1 MPLGIVAAIG
11 VPSCQASKPLSYLEG
26 PQPAKSG
33 HSGSSTSGGRRR
45 RSMIGRRHAASQIS
59 GLSTKSVRSLCIP
72 CRLSARLLRETRCVN
87 GLLKSCARFSRLSPR
102 SDNRRFLAHWRA
114 SPEIRN
120 RSPSSHVYQSEYTGC
135 VRSSGIRPDHLRRKP
150 MQIPTRSLSVLIL
163 VLVAACGTSSH
174 PTDMPASSGGGIIQG
189 SVIGS
194 GSQMLVE
201 VPSSSAATTTDAN
214 GGFLLATVPKGATV
228 LHFSGGGQNASL
240 ATAPVVSGEFRHLTL
255 SISGTRVTEQSE
267 QTETE
272 FEGTVDAIDGMV
284 LTVAGRK
291 VAVTDATTIRKDD
304 AAATFADLVLGTLVE
319 VEGTLNADGGVT
331 AIEISIED
339 RNEAERIAFV
349 VTLTQIAGNTLTVD
363 GVTVHVGS
371 ATVIVKGDTTLTLPD
386 LKVGD
391 RVLVRGAVQ
400 ADKSIN
406 ATRIRV
412 LPREDEPEEEMHV
425 SGKVT
430 AVGASSFTIGDTLI
444 ATDAKT
450 EFEGSG
456 FHGLADLKVGDFAFA
471 EVIRQADGSLL
482 AEEVKKFTPPPS

>member
-1 MPLGIVAAIG
+1 M
-11 VPSCQASKPLSYLEG
+11 
-26 PQPAKSG
+26 
-33 HSGSSTSGGRRR
+33 R
-45 RSMIGRRHAASQIS
+45 IS
-59 GLSTKSVRSLCIP
+59 
-72 CRLSARLLRETRCVN
+72 
-87 GLLKSCARFSRLSPR
+87 
-102 SDNRRFLAHWRA
+102 
-114 SPEIRN
+114 
-120 RSPSSHVYQSEYTGC
+120 
-135 VRSSGIRPDHLRRKP
+135 
-150 MQIPTRSLSVLIL
+150 TRSLSAL
-163 VLVAACGTSSH
+163 VLVLLAAACGSASD
-174 PTDMPASSGGGIIQG
+174 PNNMPAANGGGVVQG
-189 SVIGS
+189 TVMG
-194 GSQMLVE
+194 GSQNLRVG
-201 VPSSSAATTTDAN
+201 VPSSSAATTTDTA
-214 GGFLLATVPKGATV
+214 GGFVLTDVPKGAAA
-228 LHFSGGGQNASL
+228 LQFSGGSENATL
-240 ATAPVVSGEFRHLTL
+240 ATAPVVAGEFRRLTV
-255 SISGTRVTEQSE
+255 SISGTDVTEHNE

-291 VAVTDATTIRKDD
+291 VAVTDATKIRKDD
-304 AAATFADLVLGTLVE
+304 AAATFADLVLGTPVE
-319 VEGTLNADGGVT
+319 VEGTLNADGSVT
-331 AIEISIED
+331 ASEISIED

-349 VTLTQIAGNTLTVD
+349 GTLTQIAGNTLTVD

-371 ATVIVKGDTTLTLPD
+371 ATVIVKGDTTLTLAD

>member
-1 MPLGIVAAIG
+1 M
-11 VPSCQASKPLSYLEG
+11 
-26 PQPAKSG
+26 
-33 HSGSSTSGGRRR
+33 R
-45 RSMIGRRHAASQIS
+45 IS
-59 GLSTKSVRSLCIP
+59 
-72 CRLSARLLRETRCVN
+72 
-87 GLLKSCARFSRLSPR
+87 
-102 SDNRRFLAHWRA
+102 
-114 SPEIRN
+114 
-120 RSPSSHVYQSEYTGC
+120 
-135 VRSSGIRPDHLRRKP
+135 
-150 MQIPTRSLSVLIL
+150 TRSLSAL
-163 VLVAACGTSSH
+163 VLVLLAAACGSASD
-174 PTDMPASSGGGIIQG
+174 PNNMPAANGGGVVQG
-189 SVIGS
+189 TVMG
-194 GSQMLVE
+194 GSQNMRVG
-201 VPSSSAATTTDAN
+201 VPSSSAATTTDTA
-214 GGFLLATVPKGATV
+214 GGFVLTDVPKGAAA
-228 LHFSGGGQNASL
+228 LQFSGGSENATL
-240 ATAPVVSGEFRHLTL
+240 ATAPVVAGEFRRLTV
-255 SISGTRVTEQSE
+255 SISGTDVTEHNE

-291 VAVTDATTIRKDD
+291 VAVTDATKIRKDD
-304 AAATFADLVLGTLVE
+304 AAATFADLVLGTPVE
-319 VEGTLNADGGVT
+319 VEGTLNADGSVT
-331 AIEISIED
+331 ASEISIED

-349 VTLTQIAGNTLTVD
+349 GTLTQIAGNTLTVD

-371 ATVIVKGDTTLTLPD
+371 ATVIVRGDTTLTLAD

-430 AVGASSFTIGDTLI
+430 AVGASSFTIGDTVI